1 MFESLFCKGK
11 FLIRIIDLV
20 RISRDGYMYIKRWFI
35 FRFIIIKNVWMV
47 VYLLYFSFLCVFI
60 IINSCVYN
68 FINVFVIM
76 IFFKCLN
83 KKYILKYLIKLFSKY
98 GIIKCNIVLLII
110 MCYIF

>member
-1 MFESLFCKGK
+1 MYSIFWCLKVYFVKLGK

-76 IFFKCLN
+76 IFLKCLN
-83 KKYILKYLIKLFSKY
+83 KKDIEVFNK
-98 GIIKCNIVLLII
+98 II
-110 MCYIF
+110 